1 MKKKI
6 KDLTLAEAN
15 KICVGRKCDVCPLKD
30 RDGDCILDILAGY
43 SIPDIELEKEIE
55 VNEDGN

>member
-6 KDLTLAEAN
+6 KDITLKEAN
-15 KICVGRKCDVCPLKD
+15 KICVGRDCDVCPLKD
-30 RDGDCILDILAGY
+30 RDGDCILDQLAGY

-55 VNEDGN
+55 VSENE